1 MLSQTLFQPK
11 WSLLNARQKKKI
23 RQEKQDITGEEKAER
38 RKSRLLCH
46 SLCGRLSKGRWNV
59 VLGMRE
65 AQGGARGRREG
76 KACKDAIIFYVV
88 YIHQMNVKILIGQ
101 SSKHVTALIP
111 QSDWL
116 KSTSCNLS
124 NFNNQSFNYVIV
136 VSSQTPVWRNN
147 YSKQE

>member
-1 MLSQTLFQPK
+1 M
-11 WSLLNARQKKKI
+11 
-23 RQEKQDITGEEKAER
+23 
-38 RKSRLLCH
+38 
-46 SLCGRLSKGRWNV
+46 
-59 VLGMRE
+59 VLGMTE

-88 YIHQMNVKILIGQ
+88 YIHHMYVKILIGQ

-124 NFNNQSFNYVIV
+124 NFNNQSFKYVIV
-136 VSSQTPVWRNN
+136 VSS
-147 YSKQE
+147 